1 MPLSGKMGHQVR
13 KSRQSELPMI
23 KFRSSCDLCTEAK
36 VRCDKQHPQ
45 CERCIR
51 IGSSCRYRVSMR
63 TGKPTI
69 DFVKALNAGMSKM
82 PPQQRT
88 AQTSN
93 TRGAGAVDS
102 RSLRSMLRAGQSH
115 SSSRSMKS
123 PTQSSSDSMPSP
135 EDTGSFQDR
144 DLSLDLDSGL
154 PHSFS
159 PFPAMPIAQNSKLSL
174 ESRHSTGFSSL
185 GVMNLMD
192 DLYTSADVVT
202 IPGIESDSPDFQLSR
217 FNPSPMDF
225 NYFSQ
230 FDLSEAQPL
239 WTNEIPTLSSISHT
253 GNDNGLPLDPAL
265 LQQKQQPPP
274 LQNEHSCLQTTKKL
288 QQSVLAL
295 ASRGEIIEPERD
307 GAPPRITT
315 TDQALLMCSS
325 ISKQLIKILQCRCEV
340 DAHLPFL
347 ISVIISKLLAAY
359 AAIAKV
365 DDSTPFNSGSIQRLQ
380 KEQQE
385 QEQEQEQEREQEQGK
400 DAFVAVP
407 LRLGAFE
414 MDGELECVLRAR
426 LVLHELSKLECLVQ
440 LFAESYCQGEGA
452 AGAGAGAG
460 AGDNS
465 SSNEGGI
472 YSDLG
477 RFVKLRFARTRA
489 ACELR
494 SSLLSSLRV

>member
-1 MPLSGKMGHQVR
+1 
-13 KSRQSELPMI
+13 
-23 KFRSSCDLCTEAK
+23 
-36 VRCDKQHPQ
+36 
-45 CERCIR
+45 
-51 IGSSCRYRVSMR
+51 
-63 TGKPTI
+63 
-69 DFVKALNAGMSKM
+69 
-82 PPQQRT
+82 
-88 AQTSN
+88 
-93 TRGAGAVDS
+93 
-102 RSLRSMLRAGQSH
+102 
-115 SSSRSMKS
+115 
-123 PTQSSSDSMPSP
+123 
-135 EDTGSFQDR
+135 
-144 DLSLDLDSGL
+144 
-154 PHSFS
+154 
-159 PFPAMPIAQNSKLSL
+159 
-174 ESRHSTGFSSL
+174 
-185 GVMNLMD
+185 
-192 DLYTSADVVT
+192 
-202 IPGIESDSPDFQLSR
+202 
-217 FNPSPMDF
+217 
-225 NYFSQ
+225 
-230 FDLSEAQPL
+230 
-239 WTNEIPTLSSISHT
+239 
-253 GNDNGLPLDPAL
+253 
-265 LQQKQQPPP
+265 
-274 LQNEHSCLQTTKKL
+274 
-288 QQSVLAL
+288 
-295 ASRGEIIEPERD
+295 
-307 GAPPRITT
+307 
-315 TDQALLMCSS
+315 MCSS

-380 KEQQE
+380 KEQ

-452 AGAGAGAG
+452 AGAG
-460 AGDNS
+460 DNS